1 MKKSNIPIELEG
13 LDLIGFVSGAGI
25 SDTVT
30 KDIERIDFFRKQ
42 IRKFFSPTRTINRNH
57 TSYGMKHKFLDYLKA
72 TNESVQYIDNGVFIY
87 AMDLEGYK
95 IESIN
100 RDAYFNIYNKDFDAL
115 ANAPKILHKLKVKG
129 EYSIQ
134 SMVDFLPNYKMKYK
148 YNIKYIIDSKFE
160 LEPKLKK
167 LVIPYLSKELGIEE
181 NELRF
186 YTKLVYSDD
195 DQLKDASLE
204 KLADILGIERN
215 ELLNIPNT
223 TSD

>member
-1 MKKSNIPIELEG
+1 MYVATLSN
-13 LDLIGFVSGAGI
+13 
-25 SDTVT
+25 
-30 KDIERIDFFRKQ
+30 
-42 IRKFFSPTRTINRNH
+42 
-57 TSYGMKHKFLDYLKA
+57 DYDK
-72 TNESVQYIDNGVFIY
+72 
-87 AMDLEGYK
+87 
-95 IESIN
+95 
-100 RDAYFNIYNKDFDAL
+100 R
-115 ANAPKILHKLKVKG
+115 
-129 EYSIQ
+129 
-134 SMVDFLPNYKMKYK
+134 MKYK

-215 ELLNIPNT
+215 ELLNIPNS
-223 TSD
+223 TSTLV